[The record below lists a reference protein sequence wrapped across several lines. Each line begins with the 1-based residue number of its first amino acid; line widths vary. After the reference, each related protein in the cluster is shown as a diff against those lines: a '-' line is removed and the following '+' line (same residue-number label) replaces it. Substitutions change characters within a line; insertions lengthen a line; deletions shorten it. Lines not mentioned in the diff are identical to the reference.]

1 MEIIEVT
8 HKEFEQVV
16 FNPLHNFGKAD
27 FNNLN
32 KNKCELVYYLLFKET
47 KYRLGIIGGIKKG
60 VFHSSYS
67 APFGSFLYV
76 NKSIRIEHI
85 DSAIDALIE
94 WAKTKKLKSI
104 NLILPPS
111 LYDEAFI
118 SKQINSLYRKN
129 FTLAE
134 VDVNFSFNTARF
146 KENYFENIQK
156 NARNN
161 LNKALKSN
169 LKFHKCIDFEEKQT
183 TYNIIVKHKRIK
195 GYPLKLNWNQIGE
208 TGKLIEQDF
217 FLVYNLE
224 NVPVASAIVFHSAKS
239 VAQIIYWGEDLEYA
253 HLRTMNFLSYKI
265 FEYYSDANYKF
276 IDLGPSSE
284 NSIPNIGLCDF
295 KESIGCDVTL
305 KKKFTYNLVYSMIH
319 PSSDVQTSNIGE
331 NTLVWQ
337 YCIIL
342 PQAVIGS
349 NCNIN
354 CHVFIENKVV
364 IGNNVTIKSGVQV
377 WDGITLED
385 DVFVGP
391 NVTFT
396 NDAYPRSKLNQDVFL
411 KTTVKNGASIGANA
425 TILSGITIGCY
436 SMVGAGAVV
445 TKNIP
450 DFELWVG
457 NPARHVGF
465 ISESG
470 EVLDMNLK
478 SKTTGKQYQWI
489 ENRLAIKSDYII
501 KAEGISMRMI
511 EESDAK
517 FIIDVRTDE
526 KLGQYISETSSCI
539 ENQIGWIK
547 EYKKRES
554 NQKEFYF
561 IFEDSNNKKWG
572 TIRLYN
578 LEEDSF
584 TVGSWI
590 CLQGNKNHIAI
601 KSFLSAIEF
610 GFEKLHYKTCLLDVR
625 KKNLRVIYYLK
636 LFNPVLVKED
646 DLNYFF
652 RLEKN
657 TFFNNKNKITNALN
671 IKL

>member
-1 MEIIEVT
+1 MEIFEVT
-8 HKEFEQVV
+8 HKEFEQVI
-16 FNPLHNFGKAD
+16 FNPLHNYGKAD
-27 FNNLN
+27 FNDLN

-47 KYRLGIIGGIKKG
+47 KFRLGIIGGIRKG

-76 NKSIRIEHI
+76 NKNIGIDHI
-85 DSAIDALIE
+85 DSAVDALIE

-104 NLILPPS
+104 HLILPPP
-111 LYDEAFI
+111 LYDETFI
-118 SKQINSLYRKN
+118 SKQTNSFFRKN
-129 FTLAE
+129 FTLSD
-134 VDVNFSFNTARF
+134 VDVNFSFKTELF
-146 KENYFENIQK
+146 KENYFEIIQK

-169 LKFHKCIDFEEKQT
+169 LKFYKCDSTEEKEKA
-183 TYNIIVKHKRIK
+183 YNVIVKHKRTK
-195 GYPLKLNWNQIGE
+195 GYPLKMTWNQITD
-208 TGKLIEQDF
+208 TGRFIEQDF

-239 VAQIIYWGEDLEYA
+239 VVQIIYWGEDLEYA
-253 HLRTMNFLSYKI
+253 HLRTMNFLAYKI
-265 FEYYSDANYKF
+265 FEYYSVLNYKY

-284 NSIPNIGLCDF
+284 NSVPNIGLCDF

-305 KKKFTYNLVYSMIH
+305 KKKFHYKLVYSMIH
-319 PSSDVQTSNIGE
+319 PMSDVQTTNIGE
-331 NTLVWQ
+331 NTTVWQ

-342 PQAVIGS
+342 PNAVIGS

-354 CHVFIENKVV
+354 CHVFIENEVV
-364 IGNNVTIKSGVQV
+364 IGNNVTVKTGVQL

-396 NDAYPRSKLNQDVFL
+396 NDAYPRSKKNQFNFL
-411 KTTVKNGASIGANA
+411 QTVVKKGASIGANA
-425 TILSGITIGCY
+425 TILSGITIGRY
-436 SMVGAGAVV
+436 SMVGAGAIV
-445 TKNIP
+445 TKNIS

-457 NPARHVGF
+457 NPARQVGF

-501 KAEGISMRMI
+501 RAEGISMRLI

-517 FIIDVRTDE
+517 FIISLRTDA
-526 KLGQYISETSSCI
+526 KLGLYISETSSSI

-561 IFEDSNNKKWG
+561 IFEDSNNRKWG

-578 LEEDSF
+578 LVEDSF

-590 CLQGNKNHIAI
+590 CLNGNKNHIAI
-601 KSFLSAIEF
+601 KSFLCAIKF
-610 GFEKLHYKTCLLDVR
+610 GFENLYYKTSLLDVR
-625 KKNLRVIYYLK
+625 KKNLRVLYYLK

-657 TFFNNKNKITNALN
+657 TFYNNISKIINALH

>member
-8 HKEFEQVV
+8 YKEFEQVI

-32 KNKCELVYYLLFKET
+32 KNKCELVYYLLFKES
-47 KYRLGIIGGIKKG
+47 KYRLGIIGGIRKG
-60 VFHSSYS
+60 EFYSSYS

-76 NKSIRIEHI
+76 NKNIGIEHL
-85 DSAIDALIE
+85 DCALDALIE
-94 WAKTKKLKSI
+94 WAKAKKLTSI
-104 NLILPPS
+104 NLTLPPP
-111 LYDEAFI
+111 LYDEGFI
-118 SKQINSLYRKN
+118 SKQTNSLYRKN
-129 FTLAE
+129 FTLID
-134 VDVNFSFNTARF
+134 VDLNFSFDTIRF

-161 LNKALKSN
+161 LNKALKNN
-169 LKFHKCIDFEEKQT
+169 LIFHKCDSIEEKET
-183 TYNIIVKHKRIK
+183 AYNIIKEHKKIK
-195 GYPLKLNWNQIGE
+195 GYPLKLTWNQIE
-208 TGKLIEQDF
+208 DTSKIIEVDF
-217 FLVYNLE
+217 FLVYSFE
-224 NVPVASAIVFHSAKS
+224 TVPIASAIVFHTAKS
-239 VAQIIYWGEDLEYA
+239 IVQIIYWGDVLEYA
-253 HLRTMNFLSYKI
+253 YLRTMNFLSYKI
-265 FEYYSDANYKF
+265 FEYYSAANYKL

-284 NSIPNIGLCDF
+284 NSIPNFGLCDF

-305 KKKFTYNLVYSMIH
+305 KKKFQYKLVYSMIH
-319 PSSDVQTSNIGE
+319 PTSDVQTPNIGE

-337 YCIIL
+337 YCIVL
-342 PQAVIGS
+342 PNAVIGK

-354 CHVFIENKVV
+354 CHVFIENEVV
-364 IGNNVTIKSGVQV
+364 IGNNVTVKSGVQL

-385 DVFVGP
+385 EVFVGP

-396 NDAYPRSKLNQDVFL
+396 NDAYPRSKKNQFNFL
-411 KTTVKNGASIGANA
+411 QTLVKKGASIGANA
-425 TILSGITIGCY
+425 TILSGITIGY
-436 SMVGAGAVV
+436 YAMIGAGAVV
-445 TKNIP
+445 TKTIG
-450 DFELWVG
+450 DYELWVG

-489 ENRLAIKSDYII
+489 ENRLDIKSDYII

-517 FIIDVRTDE
+517 FIIDIRTDE
-526 KLGQYISETSSCI
+526 KLGQYISETSSII

-601 KSFLSAIEF
+601 KSFLNAIEF

-625 KKNLRVIYYLK
+625 KKNLRVLYYLK

-652 RLEKN
+652 RLEKY
-657 TFFNNKNKITNALN
+657 TFFNNKNKIINTLN